1 MLGLLTLSHSE
12 EMDAEG
18 QVLVTDPRATMKH
31 LLICRLFALMSQE
44 MDAEG
49 RVLVTDHGCFVLFNL
64 YGGLLH

>member
-1 MLGLLTLSHSE
+1 
-12 EMDAEG
+12 MDAEG